1 MSIKNS
7 DESAVCALAPAGFG
21 QLWDGFRPRRGTGE
35 NGVKLGI
42 FNGLMINFVGS
53 SYMRLDPG

>member
-7 DESAVCALAPAGFG
+7 YESASCALAQAGLG
-21 QLWDGFRPRRGTGE
+21 QLLDRFRPRQGTGE

-53 SYMRLDPG
+53 SYMRLDPK